1 MREFDGSQVR
11 RFGGSVLPGTLEP
24 SNPSTVEQSEMRGT
38 MKTLPSGWRQL
49 AICVLQASQVVL
61 AQTTDTYKPKIGQRG
76 KDVVWVPTPQPLVD
90 TMLDMANVTSQDL
103 VMDLGSGDG
112 AIVIT
117 AAKRGARAIGIE
129 YNPDLVQLS
138 RNLAAAEGVGDKATF
153 MQADLFTTDLS
164 NATVVTMFLLP
175 SINLKLRSTLLELKP
190 GTRIVSNTFDMGEWT
205 PDEKRVIG
213 PTGCTHYCTA
223 MLWIVPA
230 NVQGTWTT
238 PNGLLRIRQS
248 FQMISGTLGA
258 TPITGKVTGD
268 RIAFAAAS
276 TQYTGRVA
284 GRAMTGPNW
293 SAMRIE

>member
-1 MREFDGSQVR
+1 MHVTMKRS
-11 RFGGSVLPGTLEP
+11 
-24 SNPSTVEQSEMRGT
+24 PST
-38 MKTLPSGWRQL
+38 WRQL
-49 AICVLQASQVVL
+49 AVCMLLASQVLL

-76 KDVVWVPTPQPLVD
+76 KDVVWVPTPQVLVD
-90 TMLDMANVTSQDL
+90 TMLDMANVTPQDL

-138 RNLAAAEGVGDKATF
+138 RNLAAAQGVGEKATF

-175 SINLKLRSTLLELKP
+175 SINLKLRSTLLELKA
-190 GTRIVSNTFDMGEWT
+190 GTRVVSNTFDMGEWV

-213 PTGCTHYCTA
+213 AAGCTHWCTA

-238 PNGLLRIRQS
+238 PTGLLRIRQS
-248 FQMISGTLGA
+248 FQTVSGTLGA
-258 TPITGKVTGD
+258 TPIMGKVTGD
-268 RIAFAAAS
+268 RLVFEAAS
-276 TQYTGRVA
+276 TQYTARVV
-284 GRAMTGPNW
+284 GRAMLGSNW
-293 SAMRIE
+293 SGMRIE